1 MENIER
7 LIVFAIFI
15 VATFL
20 LLREVLCWYFKI
32 NKRVSLLSDIK
43 DELIQANKYANSN
56 KEPEALKGDDIQPS
70 SEKYK
75 PAESFWRAYNA

>member
-20 LLREVLCWYFKI
+20 LLREVFCWYFKI

-56 KEPEALKGDDIQPS
+56 KEPEALKGDGVQPS
-70 SEKYK
+70 SKKSK
-75 PAESFWRAYNA
+75 PEESFWRAY

>member
-20 LLREVLCWYFKI
+20 LLREVFCWYFKI

-56 KEPEALKGDDIQPS
+56 KETGVLKGNDVQPTPTNT
-70 SEKYK
+70 K
-75 PAESFWRAYNA
+75 PKESFWRAE

>member
-1 MENIER
+1 MESVER

-20 LLREVLCWYFKI
+20 LLREVFCWYFKI

-56 KEPEALKGDDIQPS
+56 KELEALKGDDCQPTPTNT
-70 SEKYK
+70 KRQYFGGRND
-75 PAESFWRAYNA
+75 A

>member
-7 LIVFAIFI
+7 LIMFAIFT

-20 LLREVLCWYFKI
+20 LLREFFCWYFKI
-32 NKRVSLLSDIK
+32 NKRAKLLSDIK

-56 KEPEALKGDDIQPS
+56 KEPEALKGDDVQTS

-75 PAESFWRAYNA
+75 PVDSFWRVY

>member
-1 MENIER
+1 M
-7 LIVFAIFI
+7 FALFT

-20 LLREVLCWYFKI
+20 LLREVFCWYFKI

-56 KEPEALKGDDIQPS
+56 KEPEALKGDDVQPTPTNT
-70 SEKYK
+70 KRQY
-75 PAESFWRAYNA
+75 FGGYTNA